1 MPRGHRRKVTQG
13 LTNDRDLVGHRE
25 PEHGLRPGPGCS
37 SFEPPT
43 RLCGKTVNGRHAE
56 PGAPAETLSGEDRLH
71 RAR

>member
-43 RLCGKTVNGRHAE
+43 DCAGR
-56 PGAPAETLSGEDRLH
+56 P
-71 RAR
+71 